1 MAAGR
6 RLGPEAVALRRGF
19 LSGACT
25 AIRAAAF
32 LDSKSAFR

>member
-6 RLGPEAVALRRGF
+6 RLGPEAVPRRCGF
-19 LSGACT
+19 LSGART